1 MGVQTFLMTP
11 WQKAKKWLMEWK
23 AEASFEEQLA
33 HFMSYGYVINTP
45 EMFMMFKEVEVRKGS
60 VYEGNVKPNAWFIQL
75 AAKTD
80 GKPLEV
86 FMEIEPSLGKDH
98 EYLVWQRRG
107 QEEYRIWK
115 KHEVRK
121 RLLGGN

>member
-1 MGVQTFLMTP
+1 MTP
-11 WQKAKKWLMEWK
+11 WMRAKKWLMEWK

-33 HFMSYGYVINTP
+33 HFMNYGYVINTP

-86 FMEIEPSLGKDH
+86 FMKIEPSLGKDH

-107 QEEYRIWK
+107 QEEYRIWE
-115 KHEVRK
+115 KHEVSK
-121 RLLGGN
+121 RLQGGN

>member
-1 MGVQTFLMTP
+1 MG
-11 WQKAKKWLMEWK
+11 E
-23 AEASFEEQLA
+23 AEVSFEEQLA
-33 HFMSYGYVINTP
+33 HVNHGYVINTP
-45 EMFMMFKEVEVRKGS
+45 EMFMMFKEGGGVRK
-60 VYEGNVKPNAWFIQL
+60 ERLKGNVKPNAWFIQL

-86 FMEIEPSLGKDH
+86 FMKIEPSLGKDH

-107 QEEYRIWK
+107 REKYRIWK
-115 KHEVRK
+115 KHEVSK